1 MSRRKNKCPILG
13 RTTSDK
19 MVPTNVELKI
29 RLKVPG
35 TDSCQGANKFSEK
48 RCPELKAAEGNKF
61 SEKRTNEL
69 MCKITQTTSSKIV
82 GL

>member
-13 RTTSDK
+13 RTTSEK

-35 TDSCQGANKFSEK
+35 ADSCQGANKFSEK
-48 RCPELKAAEGNKF
+48 RDQRAD
-61 SEKRTNEL
+61 
-69 MCKITQTTSSKIV
+69 V
-82 GL
+82 

>member
-13 RTTSDK
+13 RTTSEK

-35 TDSCQGANKFSEK
+35 ADSCQGANKFSEK
-48 RCPELKAAEGNKF
+48 RCPELKAAEGNKI
-61 SEKRTNEL
+61 SEK
-69 MCKITQTTSSKIV
+69 KDQ
-82 GL
+82 